1 MNLTNNELFTQI
13 DKLFVDGALNGAM
26 TIIGTLI
33 VVRVLNTLIKR
44 AITKSK
50 FEKKDIAI
58 KIIRIMLR
66 VAAIVVVMMQFTF
79 TQTITGALLAS
90 GGVVAVT
97 VGLASQEAA
106 SGVVSGFML
115 TVSRPFSIGDYISLP
130 SQGVEGY
137 IVQMNIRH
145 CVVETFDKTEIVV
158 PNTMLNQSIIE
169 NVSAN
174 EKYRVNRIV
183 FGISY
188 ESNIDRAIEIIKEEA
203 RNHPLYLDV
212 RTDKNS
218 DEIPVACMELADS
231 SVNLRATVTTKDML
245 DGYKVKSDLNIAIL
259 KRFKAEN
266 IEIPYPH
273 IQVIN

>member
-1 MNLTNNELFTQI
+1 MNIKDYITQMGGI
-13 DKLFVDGALNGAM
+13 FVAGAINGLMA
-26 TIIGTLI
+26 IVGTLI
-33 VVRVLNTLIKR
+33 VVRVLNALTRR
-44 AITKSK
+44 AIMRSN
-50 FEKKDIAI
+50 FAKKETAI
-58 KIIRIMLR
+58 KIIRVILR
-66 VAAIVVVMMQFTF
+66 VAAIVVIMMQFTF

-97 VGLASQEAA
+97 IGLASQEAA

-115 TVSRPFSIGDYISLP
+115 TISRPFAIGDYISLP
-130 SQGVEGY
+130 SQGIEGY
-137 IVQMNIRH
+137 IIQMNIRH

-158 PNTMLNQSIIE
+158 PNTLLNQSIIE

-174 EKYRVNRIV
+174 ADYRVNRLV

-212 RTDKNS
+212 RTDKS
-218 DEIPVACMELADS
+218 ADEIPVACTELADS
-231 SVNLRATVTTKDML
+231 SVNLRATVTTKDMI

-259 KRFKAEN
+259 KRFKEEN